1 MMILDFQHYL
11 DANLARKESPY
22 MSEAGALVRKAED
35 RLKYSIKI
43 RLIDNNTA
51 SYIFEDVYECI
62 REAAQTLMS
71 AKGYKPYSHE
81 ALISFIKEFFK
92 FRESDMTAFDRYRIL
107 RDKSVYRGEKVSA
120 QTCKEAVDFVEKF
133 LPQLKSEFSK
143 LSK

>member
-11 DANLARKESPY
+11 DANLARKESPD
-22 MSEAGALVRKAED
+22 MAEAGALVRKAED

-62 REAAQTLMS
+62 REAAQALMS

-92 FRESDMTAFDRYRIL
+92 FKESDMTVFDRYRIL
-107 RDKSVYRGEKVSA
+107 RNKSVYRGEKVSA